1 MTPAEV
7 QVTPAERLGDR
18 ARGWWKRYKW
28 FSLVVL
34 LPTALVAL
42 YMFAVA
48 SDQYESEAH
57 YLVRSQS
64 GQTQA
69 PAASTGMGS
78 LLSGNGGA
86 SALAAAA
93 ESLSVADYLNSH
105 DAVDALQRRL
115 NLVAMF
121 RRPEADALSRLSVE
135 RPTPEFLKRFY
146 NRQVSVH
153 FDEENGSTTLSARAF
168 RPADAY
174 ALSGQLLRLGEQRIN
189 EMNRRAYQDA
199 VALSRRQL
207 EEAEA
212 ALRAVGT
219 QVTRFRQ
226 SERDVDP
233 QNTAAAQIGLVSRLQ
248 AELAAARA
256 QLTTTTQL
264 IGSSN
269 PQTEALRQQIA
280 SLEQQLG
287 AESSRLAGGGTA
299 IAAGLSDYESLRSRQ
314 EFLQQR
320 YAAAAT
326 TFEAARQQ
334 AIRQQLYLVR
344 VVEPNMPVKSTYPRR
359 WLFTLTT
366 LAILMVVYGIGWL
379 IAAGVREHSV

>member
-7 QVTPAERLGDR
+7 QVAPAERVQDR

-28 FSLVVL
+28 FTLMVL
-34 LPTALVAL
+34 LPTVVAAIYL
-42 YMFAVA
+42 FAFA

-57 YLVRSQS
+57 YLVRSQA
-64 GQTQA
+64 GQSQSS
-69 PAASTGMGS
+69 STGTS
-78 LLSGNGGA
+78 LLGGNGGS
-86 SALAAAA
+86 SALSAAA

-115 NLVAMF
+115 NLVTMF
-121 RRPEADALSRLSVE
+121 RRPEADSLSRLPVE

-146 NRQVSVH
+146 NRQVNVY
-153 FDEENGSTTLSARAF
+153 FDEDNGITTLNARAF
-168 RPADAY
+168 RPGDAY
-174 ALSGQLLRLGEQRIN
+174 ALSSQLLRLGEQRIN

-207 EEAEA
+207 DEAEA
-212 ALRAVGT
+212 SLRAVGS
-219 QVTRFRQ
+219 QVTNFRQ

-233 QNTAAAQIGLVSRLQ
+233 QGSASAQIGLVSRLQ
-248 AELAAARA
+248 QDLAAARA
-256 QLTTTTQL
+256 QLTTTVQL
-264 IGSSN
+264 IGSGN

-280 SLEQQLG
+280 SLQQQAN
-287 AESSRLAGGGTA
+287 AENARLAGNTGA
-299 IAAGLSDYESLRSRQ
+299 IAAGLGDYEALRSRQ

-344 VVEPNMPVKSTYPRR
+344 VVEPNQPVKSVYPQR
-359 WLFTLTT
+359 WLITLTVF
-366 LAILMVVYGIGWL
+366 AILMVVYAIGWL
-379 IAAGVREHSV
+379 IAAGVREHSI